1 MPDTLTREPGSRS
14 PTEIDKQVGRNI
26 RTLRTEADMTLD
38 EMGDALGISHQQ
50 LQKYET
56 GTNRLSAGMLAAV
69 ARVLR
74 VPIQSLFDE
83 EPAASPF
90 IPGNLRRSLEAAQRA
105 IATAL
110 EGAAV

>member
-1 MPDTLTREPGSRS
+1 MPDTLPRPASSRS
-14 PTEIDKQVGRNI
+14 PTETDIQVGRNI
-26 RTLRTEADMTLD
+26 RTLRIEAGLTLS
-38 EMGDALGISHQQ
+38 ELGEALGISHQQ

-90 IPGNLRRSLEAAQRA
+90 IPVNLRRSLEAAQKA
-105 IATAL
+105 IAAVM
-110 EGAAV
+110 EGAR